1 MPVMA
6 VTDFLEKTAKRLP
19 DKTAFVDPERSLTF
33 KELQAEAKHTAA
45 ALIRAGLLRK
55 PVAVFMEKSASTVA
69 AVLGVAYSGNFFTIL
84 DTKMPAERAEKIL
97 GTLEPQAFITTK
109 ALEEKCS
116 ALAGSIPVFIYEE
129 TQSAEMNPLFVK
141 ERTDK
146 VLPSDVLYVLFT
158 SGSTGTPK
166 GVVTSHQA
174 VVDFLTMASGR
185 SYGNDEH
192 DVILNQAPLYFVMA
206 LPDMLTPIAFGS
218 TTHFINELAYAFPGM
233 LMKYIDDHKI
243 TQLGWVTSAM
253 QLCVN
258 MKALDSADLS
268 TIDTVIFGGEVMPIP
283 VLRAWRKKLPNAR
296 FFNSYGSTE
305 TTAACLHYLV
315 DRDFPDDAMLPVGVP
330 DGNMDILLL
339 DEEDH
344 LVPDGETG
352 EICVRSSSL
361 SYGYYKDPER
371 TAEVFMQNPL
381 QTAFEEKIFRTGD
394 LAYKND
400 RGELEFVGRK
410 DLQVKFMGHRIELG
424 EIEAAALTV
433 PGVLE
438 NACAYDPD
446 AKKIVLFFTGNV
458 EGKELRK
465 ALSGKLPD
473 YMVPRKFIPLE
484 SMPRNA
490 HDKVDRV
497 RLKAMAK
504 EMSGK
509 K

>member
-1 MPVMA
+1 
-6 VTDFLEKTAKRLP
+6 
-19 DKTAFVDPERSLTF
+19 
-33 KELQAEAKHTAA
+33 
-45 ALIRAGLLRK
+45 
-55 PVAVFMEKSASTVA
+55 
-69 AVLGVAYSGNFFTIL
+69 
-84 DTKMPAERAEKIL
+84 
-97 GTLEPQAFITTK
+97 
-109 ALEEKCS
+109 
-116 ALAGSIPVFIYEE
+116 
-129 TQSAEMNPLFVK
+129 
-141 ERTDK
+141 
-146 VLPSDVLYVLFT
+146 
-158 SGSTGTPK
+158 
-166 GVVTSHQA
+166 
-174 VVDFLTMASGR
+174 
-185 SYGNDEH
+185 
-192 DVILNQAPLYFVMA
+192 
-206 LPDMLTPIAFGS
+206 
-218 TTHFINELAYAFPGM
+218 
-233 LMKYIDDHKI
+233 
-243 TQLGWVTSAM
+243 
-253 QLCVN
+253 
-258 MKALDSADLS
+258 
-268 TIDTVIFGGEVMPIP
+268 
-283 VLRAWRKKLPNAR
+283 
-296 FFNSYGSTE
+296 
-305 TTAACLHYLV
+305 
-315 DRDFPDDAMLPVGVP
+315 
-330 DGNMDILLL
+330 
-339 DEEDH
+339 DEEDR

>member
-1 MPVMA
+1 
-6 VTDFLEKTAKRLP
+6 
-19 DKTAFVDPERSLTF
+19 
-33 KELQAEAKHTAA
+33 
-45 ALIRAGLLRK
+45 
-55 PVAVFMEKSASTVA
+55 
-69 AVLGVAYSGNFFTIL
+69 
-84 DTKMPAERAEKIL
+84 
-97 GTLEPQAFITTK
+97 
-109 ALEEKCS
+109 
-116 ALAGSIPVFIYEE
+116 
-129 TQSAEMNPLFVK
+129 
-141 ERTDK
+141 
-146 VLPSDVLYVLFT
+146 
-158 SGSTGTPK
+158 
-166 GVVTSHQA
+166 
-174 VVDFLTMASGR
+174 
-185 SYGNDEH
+185 
-192 DVILNQAPLYFVMA
+192 
-206 LPDMLTPIAFGS
+206 
-218 TTHFINELAYAFPGM
+218 M

-381 QTAFEEKIFRTGD
+381 QTAFEEKSFRTGD

-433 PGVLE
+433 PGVME